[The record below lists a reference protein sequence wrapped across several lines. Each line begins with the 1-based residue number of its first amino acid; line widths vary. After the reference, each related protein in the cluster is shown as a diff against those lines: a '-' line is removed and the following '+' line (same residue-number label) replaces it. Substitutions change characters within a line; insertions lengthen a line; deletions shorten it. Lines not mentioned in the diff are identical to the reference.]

1 VLKITR
7 PHFDLYAVTFLTSVI
22 STCNSYSVQ
31 SIPPLTCL
39 SSFLRA
45 GQFIT
50 NLFRLGLIQIISP
63 KFWKSV
69 SEFDA
74 EMFFGIVGTQLY
86 GS

>member
-1 VLKITR
+1 
-7 PHFDLYAVTFLTSVI
+7 
-22 STCNSYSVQ
+22 
-31 SIPPLTCL
+31 
-39 SSFLRA
+39 
-45 GQFIT
+45 
-50 NLFRLGLIQIISP
+50 LGLIQIISP